1 LWIFAPATFF
11 VMMQS
16 ADRYVIRPN
25 PNAPGLWDVW
35 DTLRNEPVF
44 GAQAL
49 LQSQAR
55 ELAANLN
62 RIYREWREQR

>member
-1 LWIFAPATFF
+1 VDIPTRIIF

-35 DTLRNEPVF
+35 DTLRDEPVF